1 MDISNSGLD
10 VNCVQWWQQS
20 GDANLVFRNEPTGSS
35 EQLFEYPESD
45 SYRPVE
51 DPYLSGRGVQ
61 YFAQTGEDVTLAKY
75 VYVDYNPNYYYT
87 ENDILSIDDL
97 VFSQDRNFNISTS
110 KELNISEFFKLNPNL
125 GYSINVYVKK
135 DNESTSLIDNY
146 KTYITENQ
154 DRSVNIGDSIGVG
167 VGIKF
172 YDKSDVE
179 LYAPNLRDT
188 HRLMA
193 ASELNHNE
201 YYNVQLDIA
210 NTSIPDEAVS
220 AQLVLFVYGM
230 SAGSFIFK
238 KPSVRNLSK
247 FFYCIKDHRSA
258 SYNSPNSKDGLEYWT
273 QDFVWRPS
281 YGAKS
286 DFVAI
291 NEELKM
297 GEGKD
302 YVTNMAINALPMEL
316 TLNFR
321 NRTDKEARAIVHFL
335 QEKSFAYESIFSLDY
350 KGDRLLSS
358 EISAFNFEFSYPYRS
373 DLKYTCTQFNHTI
386 SYRNNNNVNAKF
398 ICNTESSLSSVESH
412 AGYNKRIDALIPIF
426 IDETTHF
433 KKGEQIKLN
442 TFTLEEGD
450 GVITIDTN
458 KIKTIKKY
466 PEGPLDEITG
476 GIITF
481 TEEVDIEEEDC
492 VYITVADP
500 KNSIFNV
507 GKTKIKKKISKNQYA
522 FWPILEEGDESDVA
536 NLRATSS
543 AGENTSV
550 QWFDEVGESELEP
563 RQEELLTTDLADQL
577 WRPTDVDRITP
588 RNELFESEDGAQ
600 YFEETTEEFTTIRG
614 EDFIIGGNITMKKM
628 QVCPEDCMFSK
639 VLLPEHVSNIPS
651 EVIDPATGAPR
662 KRQVYLKNYRR
673 MQIDSDIDAESLYVI
688 FTPLENF
695 TLEAK
700 DDFWLLMS
708 AVQGRSSIYLKDPN
722 EIPKYPWLEVRN
734 FDHKPSLAFSLEQTP
749 DNIQSSF
756 VKYYNKKFKRGIN
769 GNLSTFNLTFEQR
782 SDEEASEILQ
792 FLESHLGYKKFRFQM
807 PRPYL
812 KDGSYITS
820 PSRPYIS
827 SFYCPSWGHDIIYKN
842 NHTISATFIE
852 STTSIEEDLRNVFG
866 IGRDEDKPCYGAEIY
881 DPITTHELCT
891 FSSQLM
897 AAKGAG
903 FDLNQDSKTA
913 KSKAVDLVFIVDTT
927 GSMRFASMETN
938 GVTKTKYQVAV
949 DIVLKMITAHDSY
962 VMPGTESYNGEFDAP
977 PLSFGSRS
985 GEDTAPPWPADNQ
998 VLDSLISK
1006 LYDPLKELQEELEN
1020 NDYNLENLDRF
1031 KIKIDQKRVN
1041 LGFILMADPRGVIQ
1055 DVSNYPDSFDKVQS
1069 YKSVS
1074 VNIQGLPY
1082 GTEDS
1087 PRAVSEALAQFYN
1100 SPRAEH
1106 VTDRIVIMLSDGVFT
1121 SPDATMPGTNYDQF
1135 YSQYTLDMCAQ
1146 LRKGGDLAVRRPS
1159 DETLKKYGYQ
1169 SQNPY
1174 AKMEKYKF
1182 KERDGGKSA
1191 YNNPDLGKDNPAW
1204 YEEEMP
1210 TVFMFARVGDPRW
1223 MSVFAP
1229 NYVYDYDK
1237 PAPYLEPPGKTP
1249 QFFFP
1254 ITQGGD
1260 PNGEVTRMMD
1270 LIKVVEMLTND
1281 NGYQNVLSIVL
1292 YNCGP
1297 HDVKLKNTLINIE
1310 GQNTALKYTTEIL
1323 KEGIPKGGNVRDL
1336 TFTQPDQGLGSI
1348 VKGYGGQYFGDLDNQ
1363 DLFSDDPKA
1372 SNILWTSFNTQ
1383 YEVSRQGV
1391 IEDINGGWAANSNL
1405 TNGVKNTGVAFKGM
1419 PIRVFKADSGL
1430 QITDYNIGNVT
1441 PSNGYRGDY
1450 SHLPAIKPGEK
1461 LDLFFGV
1468 KTNKLSDFSEKV
1480 QLFINSDD
1488 ETMKE
1493 MDCYANYNFEIIIPS
1508 SKESSEP
1515 QTLEIVPEKKE
1526 VVGFGVH
1533 FSNLQIGGSNN
1544 GKTVQDEEAE
1554 NLKYALY
1561 GNFTQMKTRSMVQAF
1576 GDNPIIKEG
1585 DASRVG
1591 SSYYSNEANI
1601 ADARS
1606 EILDSFS
1613 GFPADINQSQWADD
1627 LKGLACKEGYAVK
1640 IFSEKNFGGDVLFEK
1655 TGPFLIY
1662 DNTLLDFRGGALRN
1676 QAPNLDLYLEGFGI
1690 TASRVFGM
1698 SLHLLLPYDKPTSI
1712 KITRA

>member
-20 GDANLVFRNEPTGSS
+20 GDANLVLLDEPTGSS
-35 EQLFEYPESD
+35 EQLFEYPESG

-51 DPYLSGRGVQ
+51 DAYLSGRGIQ

-247 FFYCIKDHRSA
+247 FFYCIKDHKST

-358 EISAFNFEFSYPYRS
+358 EISAFNFEFSYPYRN

-398 ICNTESSLSSVESH
+398 VCNTESSLSSVESH

-450 GVITIDTN
+450 GVITIDTK
-458 KIKTIKKY
+458 KIKTIKRY
-466 PEGPLDEITG
+466 PEDPLTPITG

-481 TEEVDIEEEDC
+481 TDDVDIEEEDC
-492 VYITVADP
+492 VYITIADP

-600 YFEETTEEFTTIRG
+600 YFEETTEEFITIRG
-614 EDFIIGGNITMKKM
+614 EDFIIGGNIMMKKM

-651 EVIDPATGAPR
+651 EVIDPATGAAR

-700 DDFWLLMS
+700 DDFWLLVS

-722 EIPKYPWLEVRN
+722 EIPKYPWLEVR
-734 FDHKPSLAFSLEQTP
+734 
-749 DNIQSSF
+749 
-756 VKYYNKKFKRGIN
+756 
-769 GNLSTFNLTFEQR
+769 
-782 SDEEASEILQ
+782 
-792 FLESHLGYKKFRFQM
+792 
-807 PRPYL
+807 
-812 KDGSYITS
+812 
-820 PSRPYIS
+820 
-827 SFYCPSWGHDIIYKN
+827 
-842 NHTISATFIE
+842 
-852 STTSIEEDLRNVFG
+852 
-866 IGRDEDKPCYGAEIY
+866 
-881 DPITTHELCT
+881 
-891 FSSQLM
+891 
-897 AAKGAG
+897 
-903 FDLNQDSKTA
+903 
-913 KSKAVDLVFIVDTT
+913 
-927 GSMRFASMETN
+927 
-938 GVTKTKYQVAV
+938 
-949 DIVLKMITAHDSY
+949 
-962 VMPGTESYNGEFDAP
+962 
-977 PLSFGSRS
+977 
-985 GEDTAPPWPADNQ
+985 
-998 VLDSLISK
+998 
-1006 LYDPLKELQEELEN
+1006 
-1020 NDYNLENLDRF
+1020 
-1031 KIKIDQKRVN
+1031 
-1041 LGFILMADPRGVIQ
+1041 
-1055 DVSNYPDSFDKVQS
+1055 
-1069 YKSVS
+1069 
-1074 VNIQGLPY
+1074 
-1082 GTEDS
+1082 
-1087 PRAVSEALAQFYN
+1087 
-1100 SPRAEH
+1100 
-1106 VTDRIVIMLSDGVFT
+1106 
-1121 SPDATMPGTNYDQF
+1121 
-1135 YSQYTLDMCAQ
+1135 
-1146 LRKGGDLAVRRPS
+1146 
-1159 DETLKKYGYQ
+1159 
-1169 SQNPY
+1169 
-1174 AKMEKYKF
+1174 
-1182 KERDGGKSA
+1182 
-1191 YNNPDLGKDNPAW
+1191 
-1204 YEEEMP
+1204 
-1210 TVFMFARVGDPRW
+1210 
-1223 MSVFAP
+1223 
-1229 NYVYDYDK
+1229 
-1237 PAPYLEPPGKTP
+1237 
-1249 QFFFP
+1249 
-1254 ITQGGD
+1254 
-1260 PNGEVTRMMD
+1260 
-1270 LIKVVEMLTND
+1270 
-1281 NGYQNVLSIVL
+1281 
-1292 YNCGP
+1292 
-1297 HDVKLKNTLINIE
+1297 
-1310 GQNTALKYTTEIL
+1310 
-1323 KEGIPKGGNVRDL
+1323 
-1336 TFTQPDQGLGSI
+1336 
-1348 VKGYGGQYFGDLDNQ
+1348 
-1363 DLFSDDPKA
+1363 
-1372 SNILWTSFNTQ
+1372 
-1383 YEVSRQGV
+1383 
-1391 IEDINGGWAANSNL
+1391 
-1405 TNGVKNTGVAFKGM
+1405 
-1419 PIRVFKADSGL
+1419 
-1430 QITDYNIGNVT
+1430 
-1441 PSNGYRGDY
+1441 
-1450 SHLPAIKPGEK
+1450 
-1461 LDLFFGV
+1461 
-1468 KTNKLSDFSEKV
+1468 
-1480 QLFINSDD
+1480 
-1488 ETMKE
+1488 
-1493 MDCYANYNFEIIIPS
+1493 
-1508 SKESSEP
+1508 
-1515 QTLEIVPEKKE
+1515 
-1526 VVGFGVH
+1526 
-1533 FSNLQIGGSNN
+1533 
-1544 GKTVQDEEAE
+1544 
-1554 NLKYALY
+1554 
-1561 GNFTQMKTRSMVQAF
+1561 
-1576 GDNPIIKEG
+1576 
-1585 DASRVG
+1585 
-1591 SSYYSNEANI
+1591 
-1601 ADARS
+1601 
-1606 EILDSFS
+1606 
-1613 GFPADINQSQWADD
+1613 
-1627 LKGLACKEGYAVK
+1627 
-1640 IFSEKNFGGDVLFEK
+1640 
-1655 TGPFLIY
+1655 
-1662 DNTLLDFRGGALRN
+1662 
-1676 QAPNLDLYLEGFGI
+1676 
-1690 TASRVFGM
+1690 
-1698 SLHLLLPYDKPTSI
+1698 
-1712 KITRA
+1712 

>member
-35 EQLFEYPESD
+35 EQLFEYPESG

-51 DPYLSGRGVQ
+51 DPYLSGRGIQ

-75 VYVDYNPNYYYT
+75 VYVDYNPNYSYL

-97 VFSQDRNFNISTS
+97 VFSQDKDFTISTS

-167 VGIKF
+167 IGIKF
-172 YDKSDVE
+172 YDESDVE

-193 ASELNHNE
+193 TSELNHNE

-450 GVITIDTN
+450 GVEAIDTN

-522 FWPILEEGDESDVA
+522 FWPILEEGDESDVT

-600 YFEETTEEFTTIRG
+600 YFEETTEEFITIRG
-614 EDFIIGGNITMKKM
+614 EDFIIGGNIMMKKM

-700 DDFWLLMS
+700 DDFWLLVS

-927 GSMRFASMETN
+927 GSMTFASMETN
-938 GVTKTKYQVAV
+938 GVTKTKYQVAI

-962 VMPGTESYNGEFDAP
+962 VMPGTEPYNGEFDAP

-985 GEDTAPPWPADNQ
+985 GDDTAPPWPADDK
-998 VLDSLISK
+998 VLESLISK
-1006 LYDPLKELQEELEN
+1006 LYDPLKELQDELAN

-1041 LGFILMADPRGVIQ
+1041 LGFILMADSRQVIQ
-1055 DVSNYPDSFDKVQS
+1055 DVSDYPNSFDKVQS
-1069 YKSVS
+1069 YKSV
-1074 VNIQGLPY
+1074 NIKNPNSALM
-1082 GTEDS
+1082 EDS
-1087 PRAVSEALAQFYN
+1087 PRAVSQALAQFYN

-1106 VTDRIVIMLSDGVFT
+1106 VTDRIIIMLSDGIFT
-1121 SPDATMPGTNYDQF
+1121 TPDVTGLSPPYNQV

-1159 DETLKKYGYQ
+1159 DEALKKYGYK

-1174 AKMEKYKF
+1174 AKMEEYKF

-1191 YNNPDLGKDNPAW
+1191 YNNPDLGKENPAW

-1210 TVFMFARVGDPRW
+1210 TVFMFARVGFPAYLAVR
-1223 MSVFAP
+1223 AP

-1323 KEGIPKGGNVRDL
+1323 KEGIPKGGSVKDL
-1336 TFTQPDQGLGSI
+1336 TFTQPDQGLGLI

-1441 PSNGYRGDY
+1441 SSNGYRGDY

-1493 MDCYANYNFEIIIPS
+1493 MDCYANYDFEIIIPS
-1508 SKESSEP
+1508 SKESLGDSDTKDNSDPTDCESVWMNSNLIIDHPEYGKVSFGSSPALPIGPAFSPSALTNFADKPPIAGGSSFKMCNIASP
-1515 QTLEIVPEKKE
+1515 QTYT
-1526 VVGFGVH
+1526 
-1533 FSNLQIGGSNN
+1533 FSKPIRNPLLAVYSLGDPGRHITIETSTKVIDYSGGAKS
-1544 GKTVQDEEAE
+1544 TVFQ
-1554 NLKYALY
+1554 
-1561 GNFTQMKTRSMVQAF
+1561 T
-1576 GDNPIIKEG
+1576 
-1585 DASRVG
+1585 
-1591 SSYYSNEANI
+1591 
-1601 ADARS
+1601 
-1606 EILDSFS
+1606 ILVDTDRSFS
-1613 GFPADINQSQWADD
+1613 GAEAYGVLQFP
-1627 LKGLACKEGYAVK
+1627 GE
-1640 IFSEKNFGGDVLFEK
+1640 
-1655 TGPFLIY
+1655 
-1662 DNTLLDFRGGALRN
+1662 
-1676 QAPNLDLYLEGFGI
+1676 
-1690 TASRVFGM
+1690 
-1698 SLHLLLPYDKPTSI
+1698 HTSI
-1712 KITRA
+1712 TLTPDTAECYYSLIWGLQYCP

>member
-1 MDISNSGLD
+1 
-10 VNCVQWWQQS
+10 
-20 GDANLVFRNEPTGSS
+20 
-35 EQLFEYPESD
+35 
-45 SYRPVE
+45 
-51 DPYLSGRGVQ
+51 
-61 YFAQTGEDVTLAKY
+61 
-75 VYVDYNPNYYYT
+75 
-87 ENDILSIDDL
+87 
-97 VFSQDRNFNISTS
+97 
-110 KELNISEFFKLNPNL
+110 
-125 GYSINVYVKK
+125 
-135 DNESTSLIDNY
+135 
-146 KTYITENQ
+146 
-154 DRSVNIGDSIGVG
+154 
-167 VGIKF
+167 
-172 YDKSDVE
+172 
-179 LYAPNLRDT
+179 
-188 HRLMA
+188 MA

-247 FFYCIKDHRSA
+247 FFYCIKDHKST

-358 EISAFNFEFSYPYRS
+358 EISAFNFEFSYPYRN

-398 ICNTESSLSSVESH
+398 VCNTESSLSSVESH

-450 GVITIDTN
+450 GVITIDTK
-458 KIKTIKKY
+458 KIKTIKRY
-466 PEGPLDEITG
+466 PEDPLTPITG

-481 TEEVDIEEEDC
+481 TDDVDIEEEDC
-492 VYITVADP
+492 VYITIADP

-600 YFEETTEEFTTIRG
+600 YFEETTEEFITIRG
-614 EDFIIGGNITMKKM
+614 EDFIIGGNIMMKKM

-651 EVIDPATGAPR
+651 EVIDPATGAAR

-700 DDFWLLMS
+700 DDFWLLVS

-756 VKYYNKKFKRGIN
+756 LKYYNKKFKRGIN

-891 FSSQLM
+891 FSSQLQ
-897 AAKGAG
+897 ASAGAGLEDGGRAKEVIRKEVDLAIIIKKGA
-903 FDLNQDSKTA
+903 
-913 KSKAVDLVFIVDTT
+913 
-927 GSMRFASMETN
+927 SM
-938 GVTKTKYQVAV
+938 
-949 DIVLKMITAHDSY
+949 
-962 VMPGTESYNGEFDAP
+962 
-977 PLSFGSRS
+977 
-985 GEDTAPPWPADNQ
+985 
-998 VLDSLISK
+998 
-1006 LYDPLKELQEELEN
+1006 
-1020 NDYNLENLDRF
+1020 
-1031 KIKIDQKRVN
+1031 
-1041 LGFILMADPRGVIQ
+1041 
-1055 DVSNYPDSFDKVQS
+1055 
-1069 YKSVS
+1069 
-1074 VNIQGLPY
+1074 QG
-1082 GTEDS
+1082 
-1087 PRAVSEALAQFYN
+1087 
-1100 SPRAEH
+1100 
-1106 VTDRIVIMLSDGVFT
+1106 
-1121 SPDATMPGTNYDQF
+1121 
-1135 YSQYTLDMCAQ
+1135 
-1146 LRKGGDLAVRRPS
+1146 
-1159 DETLKKYGYQ
+1159 
-1169 SQNPY
+1169 
-1174 AKMEKYKF
+1174 
-1182 KERDGGKSA
+1182 
-1191 YNNPDLGKDNPAW
+1191 
-1204 YEEEMP
+1204 
-1210 TVFMFARVGDPRW
+1210 
-1223 MSVFAP
+1223 
-1229 NYVYDYDK
+1229 
-1237 PAPYLEPPGKTP
+1237 
-1249 QFFFP
+1249 
-1254 ITQGGD
+1254 
-1260 PNGEVTRMMD
+1260 
-1270 LIKVVEMLTND
+1270 
-1281 NGYQNVLSIVL
+1281 
-1292 YNCGP
+1292 
-1297 HDVKLKNTLINIE
+1297 
-1310 GQNTALKYTTEIL
+1310 
-1323 KEGIPKGGNVRDL
+1323 
-1336 TFTQPDQGLGSI
+1336 
-1348 VKGYGGQYFGDLDNQ
+1348 
-1363 DLFSDDPKA
+1363 
-1372 SNILWTSFNTQ
+1372 
-1383 YEVSRQGV
+1383 
-1391 IEDINGGWAANSNL
+1391 
-1405 TNGVKNTGVAFKGM
+1405 
-1419 PIRVFKADSGL
+1419 
-1430 QITDYNIGNVT
+1430 NIGV
-1441 PSNGYRGDY
+1441 
-1450 SHLPAIKPGEK
+1450 E
-1461 LDLFFGV
+1461 GV
-1468 KTNKLSDFSEKV
+1468 NKL
-1480 QLFINSDD
+1480 QAIL
-1488 ETMKE
+1488 
-1493 MDCYANYNFEIIIPS
+1493 DCYQ
-1508 SKESSEP
+1508 K
-1515 QTLEIVPEKKE
+1515 
-1526 VVGFGVH
+1526 
-1533 FSNLQIGGSNN
+1533 NN
-1544 GKTVQDEEAE
+1544 
-1554 NLKYALY
+1554 N
-1561 GNFTQMKTRSMVQAF
+1561 R
-1576 GDNPIIKEG
+1576 I
-1585 DASRVG
+1585 
-1591 SSYYSNEANI
+1591 
-1601 ADARS
+1601 
-1606 EILDSFS
+1606 
-1613 GFPADINQSQWADD
+1613 
-1627 LKGLACKEGYAVK
+1627 
-1640 IFSEKNFGGDVLFEK
+1640 
-1655 TGPFLIY
+1655 
-1662 DNTLLDFRGGALRN
+1662 
-1676 QAPNLDLYLEGFGI
+1676 
-1690 TASRVFGM
+1690 
-1698 SLHLLLPYDKPTSI
+1698 
-1712 KITRA
+1712 

>member
-35 EQLFEYPESD
+35 EQLFEYPESG

-51 DPYLSGRGVQ
+51 DPYLSGRGIQ

-97 VFSQDRNFNISTS
+97 TFSEDKDFNISTS
-110 KELNISEFFKLNPNL
+110 TELNISEFFKLNTNL

-172 YDKSDVE
+172 YDESDVE

-210 NTSIPDEAVS
+210 NTSIPNEAVS

-247 FFYCIKDHRSA
+247 FFYCIKDHKST

-321 NRTDKEARAIVHFL
+321 NRTDKEARAIIHFL

-358 EISAFNFEFSYPYRS
+358 EVSAFNFEFSYPYRS

-386 SYRNNNNVNAKF
+386 SYRNNNNINAKF

-450 GVITIDTN
+450 GVITIDTE
-458 KIKTIKKY
+458 KIKTIKRY
-466 PEGPLDEITG
+466 PEDPLAPITG

-481 TEEVDIEEEDC
+481 TDDVDVEEEDC

-543 AGENTSV
+543 AGKNTSV
-550 QWFDEVGESELEP
+550 QWFDEVGENKLEP

-600 YFEETTEEFTTIRG
+600 YFEETAEKFITIRG
-614 EDFIIGGNITMKKM
+614 EDFLIGGNIMMKKM

-651 EVIDPATGAPR
+651 EIIDPATGVAR

-700 DDFWLLMS
+700 DDFWLLIS

-756 VKYYNKKFKRGIN
+756 INYYNKKFKRGIN

-820 PSRPYIS
+820 PTRPYIS
-827 SFYCPSWGHDIIYKN
+827 TFYCPSWGHDIIYKN

-866 IGRDEDKPCYGAEIY
+866 IGRDEEKPCYGAEIY

-913 KSKAVDLVFIVDTT
+913 KSKAVDLIFIVDTT
-927 GSMRFASMETN
+927 GSMTNQSMETN
-938 GVTKTKYQVAV
+938 GVVKTKYQVCIDV
-949 DIVLKMITAHDSY
+949 VLKMITAHDGY
-962 VMPGTESYNGEFDAP
+962 IMPGTESYNGEFSAP

-985 GEDTAPPWPADNQ
+985 GDDTVPPWPADDQ
-998 VLDSLISK
+998 VLNSLISK
-1006 LYDPLKELQEELEN
+1006 LYDPLKELQDELAN

-1041 LGFILMADPRGVIQ
+1041 LGFVLMADTRQVIQ
-1055 DVSNYPDSFDKVQS
+1055 DISDYPNSFDKVQS
-1069 YKSVS
+1069 YKSIDVKDT
-1074 VNIQGLPY
+1074 NDPLL
-1082 GTEDS
+1082 EDS
-1087 PRAVSEALAQFYN
+1087 PRAISQALAQFYN

-1121 SPDATMPGTNYDQF
+1121 TADATMPLKGGSHDYNKF
-1135 YSQYTLDMCAQ
+1135 YSQYALDMCAQ
-1146 LRKGGDLAVRRPS
+1146 LRKGGDLAVRRPT
-1159 DETLKKYGYQ
+1159 DDILKKYGYK

-1174 AKMEKYKF
+1174 AKMEGYKF

-1204 YEEEMP
+1204 YAEEMP
-1210 TVFMFARVGDPRW
+1210 TVFMFARVGVPGQLSDY
-1223 MSVFAP
+1223 AP

-1254 ITQGGD
+1254 ITQEGD
-1260 PNGEVTRMMD
+1260 LNGEVTRMMD

-1297 HDVKLKNTLINIE
+1297 HDVKLKNTLINID

-1323 KEGIPKGGNVRDL
+1323 KEGIPKGGNARDL
-1336 TFTQPDQGLGSI
+1336 TFTQSDQGLGSI
-1348 VKGYGGQYFGDLDNQ
+1348 VKGYGGQYFGDPDNQ

-1383 YEVSRQGV
+1383 YEVSRQGI

-1430 QITDYNIGNVT
+1430 EITDYNIGNVNAD
-1441 PSNGYRGDY
+1441 NGYKGDY
-1450 SHLPAIKPGEK
+1450 SHLPVIKPGEK

-1468 KTNKLSDFSEKV
+1468 KVNKLSDFSEKV

-1488 ETMKE
+1488 ETIKE
-1493 MDCYANYNFEIIIPS
+1493 MDCYANYNFDIIIPS
-1508 SKESSEP
+1508 SKESFGDSGTKDNSDPTDCESVWMDSNLIIDHP
-1515 QTLEIVPEKKE
+1515 EYGKVSFDSSPKLPIAPTYHPWALRDFADKPPTSGGNSFKMCNIASAQTYTFSQPIRNPLLAVYSLGRPNLSVTIKTSTKVIDYSGGAKSADYSTIVVDTDFSFKGPEA
-1526 VVGFGVH
+1526 FGV
-1533 FSNLQIGGSNN
+1533 LQFPGEHTSI
-1544 GKTVQDEEAE
+1544 TLTPATAE
-1554 NLKYALY
+1554 C
-1561 GNFTQMKTRSMVQAF
+1561 
-1576 GDNPIIKEG
+1576 
-1585 DASRVG
+1585 
-1591 SSYYSNEANI
+1591 YYS
-1601 ADARS
+1601 
-1606 EILDSFS
+1606 LV
-1613 GFPADINQSQWADD
+1613 W
-1627 LKGLACKEGYAVK
+1627 GLQYC
-1640 IFSEKNFGGDVLFEK
+1640 
-1655 TGPFLIY
+1655 P
-1662 DNTLLDFRGGALRN
+1662 
-1676 QAPNLDLYLEGFGI
+1676 
-1690 TASRVFGM
+1690 
-1698 SLHLLLPYDKPTSI
+1698 
-1712 KITRA
+1712 

>member
-20 GDANLVFRNEPTGSS
+20 GDANLVLLDEPTGSS
-35 EQLFEYPESD
+35 EQLFEYPESG

-51 DPYLSGRGVQ
+51 DAYLSGRGIQ

-247 FFYCIKDHRSA
+247 FFYCIKDHKST

-358 EISAFNFEFSYPYRS
+358 EISAFNFEFSYPYRN

-398 ICNTESSLSSVESH
+398 VCNTESSLSSVESH

-450 GVITIDTN
+450 GVITIDTK
-458 KIKTIKKY
+458 KIKTIKRY
-466 PEGPLDEITG
+466 PEDPLTPITG

-481 TEEVDIEEEDC
+481 TDDVDIEEEDC
-492 VYITVADP
+492 VYITIADP

-600 YFEETTEEFTTIRG
+600 YFEETTEEFITIRG
-614 EDFIIGGNITMKKM
+614 EDFIIGGNIMMKKM

-651 EVIDPATGAPR
+651 EVIDPATGVAR

-700 DDFWLLMS
+700 DDFWLLVS

-756 VKYYNKKFKRGIN
+756 LKYYNKKFKRGIN

-891 FSSQLM
+891 FSSQLQ
-897 AAKGAG
+897 ASAGAGLEDGGRAKEVIRKEVDLAIIIKKGASMQG
-903 FDLNQDSKTA
+903 NIGVEGVNKLQAILDVIKKIITAYDDYIVPSTKDYGVFQSPEIAFGDATGITSIPPWPSKEDNTSLMSSFDDVLNDHESEKTLNDLLTQNNFNLDNF
-913 KSKAVDLVFIVDTT
+913 KRFIISINQKALNMGIVCPTRGSPLIAMDLSEVTEGYDT
-927 GSMRFASMETN
+927 ASM
-938 GVTKTKYQVAV
+938 VPLV
-949 DIVLKMITAHDSY
+949 DQI
-962 VMPGTESYNGEFDAP
+962 N
-977 PLSFGSRS
+977 SFGSE
-985 GEDTAPPWPADNQ
+985 GA
-998 VLDSLISK
+998 
-1006 LYDPLKELQEELEN
+1006 
-1020 NDYNLENLDRF
+1020 
-1031 KIKIDQKRVN
+1031 
-1041 LGFILMADPRGVIQ
+1041 
-1055 DVSNYPDSFDKVQS
+1055 SNMFGA
-1069 YKSVS
+1069 
-1074 VNIQGLPY
+1074 IGA
-1082 GTEDS
+1082 G
-1087 PRAVSEALAQFYN
+1087 LAQFYN
-1100 SPRAEH
+1100 STRAKSCSE
-1106 VTDRIVIMLSDGVFT
+1106 RILLVVGDGNFASDDWLNIT
-1121 SPDATMPGTNYDQF
+1121 KEIRPGGELT
-1135 YSQYTLDMCAQ
+1135 T
-1146 LRKGGDLAVRRPS
+1146 RRPS
-1159 DETLKKYGYQ
+1159 DRTLTKNKIGIEMSTYTANEDTGQ
-1169 SQNPY
+1169 H
-1174 AKMEKYKF
+1174 
-1182 KERDGGKSA
+1182 
-1191 YNNPDLGKDNPAW
+1191 NPDFGAVNPEW
-1204 YEEEMP
+1204 HKQEVP
-1210 TVFMFARVGDPRW
+1210 TILTFASIGGGISPKAKE
-1223 MSVFAP
+1223 S
-1229 NYVYDYDK
+1229 VYDYETK
-1237 PAPYLEPPGKTP
+1237 PENPEFYY
-1249 QFFFP
+1249 P
-1254 ITQGGD
+1254 ITDGGS
-1260 PNGEVTRMMD
+1260 PASEINRVISLMTA
-1270 LIKVVEMLTND
+1270 V
-1281 NGYQNVLSIVL
+1281 NVLSEDSGSQNLFSITL

-1297 HDVKLKNTLINIE
+1297 HAV
-1310 GQNTALKYTTEIL
+1310 EIL
-1323 KEGIPKGGNVRDL
+1323 NTIISSDAQIKKPKHSTSYLNSGITKGRRISNIRYIESSASDYEI
-1336 TFTQPDQGLGSI
+1336 GL
-1348 VKGYGGQYFGDLDNQ
+1348 GGQYFGDAINKKLLTDNS
-1363 DLFSDDPKA
+1363 FA
-1372 SNILWTSFNTQ
+1372 SNILWESFNTK
-1383 YEVSRQGV
+1383 YEVYRDGSV
-1391 IEDINGGWAANSNL
+1391 YDINGGWEANQESSK
-1405 TNGVKNTGVAFKGM
+1405 GVKNTGVASKGM
-1419 PIRVFKADSGL
+1419 PVRVFKMDSGL
-1430 QITDYNIGNVT
+1430 EVIDYNIGGVSEL
-1441 PSNGYRGDY
+1441 SNLDGDY
-1450 SHLPAIKPGEK
+1450 SHLPKLMPGEK
-1461 LDLFFGV
+1461 IDLFFGFRSSQKLQEEEDIQFFFNSRDFTEKKMDCFANFNV
-1468 KTNKLSDFSEKV
+1468 KTKLKSFSPSVERTLGVNFDADWIIFTYEFTSGRDLDTRTRITGLSGDLGWARGGSWGNGVLEWGGDNLGQGVEGCKLSLAAWEAGNYGDI
-1480 QLFINSDD
+1480 IN
-1488 ETMKE
+1488 
-1493 MDCYANYNFEIIIPS
+1493 
-1508 SKESSEP
+1508 
-1515 QTLEIVPEKKE
+1515 LEFRAFWYGARGNPNNP
-1526 VVGFGVH
+1526 VG
-1533 FSNLQIGGSNN
+1533 I
-1544 GKTVQDEEAE
+1544 KA
-1554 NLKYALY
+1554 ALY
-1561 GNFTQMKTRSMVQAF
+1561 KGGTAVHDGGYGFVNPTADEQIWVRSLSKTINTQVSRNVDGDPITRF
-1576 GDNPIIKEG
+1576 
-1585 DASRVG
+1585 
-1591 SSYYSNEANI
+1591 SYNTLTTN
-1601 ADARS
+1601 
-1606 EILDSFS
+1606 
-1613 GFPADINQSQWADD
+1613 G
-1627 LKGLACKEGYAVK
+1627 
-1640 IFSEKNFGGDVLFEK
+1640 IFSPL
-1655 TGPFLIY
+1655 
-1662 DNTLLDFRGGALRN
+1662 
-1676 QAPNLDLYLEGFGI
+1676 
-1690 TASRVFGM
+1690 
-1698 SLHLLLPYDKPTSI
+1698 
-1712 KITRA
+1712 